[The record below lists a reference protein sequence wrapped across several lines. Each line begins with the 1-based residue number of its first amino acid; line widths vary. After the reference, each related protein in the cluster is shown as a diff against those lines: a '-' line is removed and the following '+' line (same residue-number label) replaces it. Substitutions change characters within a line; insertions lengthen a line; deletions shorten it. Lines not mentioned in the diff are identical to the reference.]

1 MLQEKKVYT
10 LSEFC
15 RVLKE
20 SQEFKARKGENVESE
35 DKKNNEKA
43 VNDILKQGKKFDGG
57 LSNEKKKENPRDIT
71 DYNKT
76 TLDNDFA
83 YEPSKEYKDRVK
95 AQVHG
100 FPSVANEKNSKIKEE
115 NDSLD
120 FEGNEDFYKQNAEKR
135 KEVADARQ
143 TDKHAGLKSHNL
155 PKETFKDN
163 TLYTNE
169 SKKMKRLNFS
179 KTVFLN
185 ESEMMKKIPDD
196 MKIDGNKFYMK
207 DAVGN
212 EYLVECVK
220 DKAIQDLIHTK
231 VIDYKNKEKINETF
245 KRMKE
250 LYGYK
255 SSTGT
260 QNSGKFE
267 NGIVGKM
274 ISESKEKLFI
284 KNENTKERFFKTLIE
299 SQE

>member
-20 SQEFKARKGENVESE
+20 SQESKARKGKNVERE

-57 LSNEKKKENPRDIT
+57 LSDKKKKENPRDIT

-120 FEGNEDFYKQNAEKR
+120 FEGNEDFYEQNAEKR

-250 LYGYK
+250 LDGYK
-255 SSTGT
+255 SSTGI

-267 NGIVGKM
+267 NGMVGKM
-274 ISESKEKLFI
+274 ISESKEKLII
-284 KNENTKERFFKTLIE
+284 KNEGPKERFFKTLIE
-299 SQE
+299 SQK

>member
-20 SQEFKARKGENVESE
+20 SQEFKARKGKNVESE

-57 LSNEKKKENPRDIT
+57 LSDKKKKENPRDIT

-100 FPSVANEKNSKIKEE
+100 FPSAENEKNSKIEEE

-120 FEGNEDFYKQNAEKR
+120 FEGNKDFYKQNAEKR
-135 KEVADARQ
+135 KKVANARQ

-169 SKKMKRLNFS
+169 SRKMKRLNFS

-185 ESEMMKKIPDD
+185 EAEMMKKIPDD

-220 DKAIQDLIHTK
+220 DKAINDIIHTK
-231 VIDYKNKEKINETF
+231 VVDYRNKEKIDETF

-267 NGIVGKM
+267 NGMVGKM

-284 KNENTKERFFKTLIE
+284 KNEDTKERFFKTLIE
-299 SQE
+299 SQK

>member
-20 SQEFKARKGENVESE
+20 SQEFKAKKGENVESE

-43 VNDILKQGKKFDGG
+43 VNDILKQGKEFDGG
-57 LSNEKKKENPRDIT
+57 LSDEKKKENPRDIT

-100 FPSVANEKNSKIKEE
+100 FPSVENEKNSKIEEE

-120 FEGNEDFYKQNAEKR
+120 FEGNKDFYEQNAEKR
-135 KEVADARQ
+135 KKVADARQ

-169 SKKMKRLNFS
+169 SRKMKRLNFS

-185 ESEMMKKIPDD
+185 EAEMMKKIPDD

-220 DKAIQDLIHTK
+220 DKVINDIIHTK
-231 VIDYKNKEKINETF
+231 VVDYKNKEKIDEAF

-255 SSTGT
+255 SSVGT

-267 NGIVGKM
+267 NGMVGKM

-284 KNENTKERFFKTLIE
+284 KNEDTKERFFKTLIE
-299 SQE
+299 SQK

>member
-15 RVLKE
+15 KVLKE
-20 SQEFKARKGENVESE
+20 SQEFKARKGKNVESE

-57 LSNEKKKENPRDIT
+57 LSDKKKKENPRDIT

-100 FPSVANEKNSKIKEE
+100 FPSVENEKNSKIEEE

-120 FEGNEDFYKQNAEKR
+120 FEGNKDFYEQNAEKR
-135 KEVADARQ
+135 KKVADARQ

-169 SKKMKRLNFS
+169 SRKMKRLNFS

-185 ESEMMKKIPDD
+185 ETEMMKKIPDD

-220 DKAIQDLIHTK
+220 DKAINDIIHTK
-231 VIDYKNKEKINETF
+231 VVDYRNKEKIDETF

-267 NGIVGKM
+267 NGMVGKM

-284 KNENTKERFFKTLIE
+284 KNEDTKERFFKTLIE
-299 SQE
+299 SQK

>member
-43 VNDILKQGKKFDGG
+43 VNDILKQGKEFDGG
-57 LSNEKKKENPRDIT
+57 LSDEKKKENPRDIT

-100 FPSVANEKNSKIKEE
+100 FPSVENEKNSKIKEE
-115 NDSLD
+115 NNSLD
-120 FEGNEDFYKQNAEKR
+120 FEGNEDFYEQNAEKR

-143 TDKHAGLKSHNL
+143 SDKHAGLKSHNL

-185 ESEMMKKIPDD
+185 EAEMIKKIPDD

-220 DKAIQDLIHTK
+220 DKVINDIIHTK
-231 VIDYKNKEKINETF
+231 VVDYKNKEKIDETF

>member
-20 SQEFKARKGENVESE
+20 SQEFKARKGKNVERE
-35 DKKNNEKA
+35 DKENNDKA

-57 LSNEKKKENPRDIT
+57 LSDKKKKENPRDIT

-255 SSTGT
+255 SSTGI

-267 NGIVGKM
+267 NGMVGKM
-274 ISESKEKLFI
+274 ISESKEKLII
-284 KNENTKERFFKTLIE
+284 KNEGPKERFFKTLIE
-299 SQE
+299 SQK

>member
-15 RVLKE
+15 KVLKE
-20 SQEFKARKGENVESE
+20 SQEFKARKGKNVESE

-57 LSNEKKKENPRDIT
+57 LSDKKKKENPRDIT

-100 FPSVANEKNSKIKEE
+100 FPSVENEKNSKIEEE

-120 FEGNEDFYKQNAEKR
+120 FEGNKDFYEQNAEKR
-135 KEVADARQ
+135 KKVADARQ

-169 SKKMKRLNFS
+169 SRKMKRLNFS

-185 ESEMMKKIPDD
+185 ETEMMKKIPDD

-220 DKAIQDLIHTK
+220 DKAINDIIHTK
-231 VIDYKNKEKINETF
+231 VVDYRNKEKIDEAF

-267 NGIVGKM
+267 NGMVGKM

-284 KNENTKERFFKTLIE
+284 KNEDTKERFFKTLIE

>member
-15 RVLKE
+15 KVLKE
-20 SQEFKARKGENVESE
+20 SQEFKARKGKNVESE

-57 LSNEKKKENPRDIT
+57 LSDKKKKENPRDIT

-100 FPSVANEKNSKIKEE
+100 FPSAENEKNSKIEEE

-120 FEGNEDFYKQNAEKR
+120 FEGNKDFYEQNAEKR
-135 KEVADARQ
+135 KKVADARQ

-169 SKKMKRLNFS
+169 SRKMKRLNFS

-185 ESEMMKKIPDD
+185 EAEMMKKIPDD

-220 DKAIQDLIHTK
+220 DKAINDIIHTK
-231 VIDYKNKEKINETF
+231 VVDYKNKEKIDETF

-267 NGIVGKM
+267 NGMVGKM

-284 KNENTKERFFKTLIE
+284 KNEDSKERFFKTLIE

>member
-20 SQEFKARKGENVESE
+20 SQEFKARKGKNVESE

-43 VNDILKQGKKFDGG
+43 VNDILKQGKAFDGG
-57 LSNEKKKENPRDIT
+57 LSDKKKKENPRDIT

-83 YEPSKEYKDRVK
+83 YGLSKEYKDRVK

-100 FPSVANEKNSKIKEE
+100 FPSVKNEKKSKIEEE

-120 FEGNEDFYKQNAEKR
+120 FEGNKDFYEQNAKKR

-143 TDKHAGLKSHNL
+143 TDKFAGLKSHNL
-155 PKETFKDN
+155 SKEIFKDN

-169 SKKMKRLNFS
+169 SRKMKRLNFS

-185 ESEMMKKIPDD
+185 EAEMIKKIPDD

-220 DKAIQDLIHTK
+220 DKVINDIIHTK
-231 VIDYKNKEKINETF
+231 VVDYRNQEKINEAF

-255 SSTGT
+255 SSTGV

-267 NGIVGKM
+267 NEMVGKM
-274 ISESKEKLFI
+274 ISESKEKLII
-284 KNENTKERFFKTLIE
+284 KNNGPKERFF
-299 SQE
+299 

>member
-20 SQEFKARKGENVESE
+20 SQEFKARKGENVENE
-35 DKKNNEKA
+35 DKKKHEKA
-43 VNDILKQGKKFDGG
+43 VNDILKQSKKFDGG
-57 LSNEKKKENPRDIT
+57 LSDEKKKENPRDIT

-120 FEGNEDFYKQNAEKR
+120 FEGNEDFYEQNAEKR

-255 SSTGT
+255 SSTGI

-267 NGIVGKM
+267 NGMVGKM
-274 ISESKEKLFI
+274 ISESKEKLII
-284 KNENTKERFFKTLIE
+284 KNEGPKERFFKTLIE
-299 SQE
+299 SQK

>member
-1 MLQEKKVYT
+1 MLEKNKFYN

-43 VNDILKQGKKFDGG
+43 VNDILKQGKEFDGG
-57 LSNEKKKENPRDIT
+57 LSDEKKKENPRDIT

-100 FPSVANEKNSKIKEE
+100 FPSVENEKNSKIKEE

-120 FEGNEDFYKQNAEKR
+120 FEGNEDFYEQNAEKR

-169 SKKMKRLNFS
+169 SRKMKRLNFS

-185 ESEMMKKIPDD
+185 EAEMMKKIPDD

-220 DKAIQDLIHTK
+220 DKVINDIIHTK
-231 VIDYKNKEKINETF
+231 VVDYKNKQKIDEAF

-267 NGIVGKM
+267 NGMVGKM

-284 KNENTKERFFKTLIE
+284 TNEGTKERFLKTLIE
-299 SQE
+299 SQK

>member
-43 VNDILKQGKKFDGG
+43 VNDILKQGKEFDGG
-57 LSNEKKKENPRDIT
+57 LSDEKKKENPRDIT

-100 FPSVANEKNSKIKEE
+100 FPSAKNEKDTKIKEE
-115 NDSLD
+115 NKALD
-120 FEGNEDFYKQNAEKR
+120 FSGNDDFYKSQSEKR
-135 KEVADARQ
+135 KKIANARE

-163 TLYTNE
+163 TIYTNE
-169 SKKMKRLNFS
+169 SKKMKRLHFN
-179 KTVFLN
+179 KTVFVN
-185 ESEMMKKIPDD
+185 ESQMLKKIPDN
-196 MKIDGNKFYMK
+196 MKFNGNKFFMK
-207 DAVGN
+207 DSVGN
-212 EYLVECVK
+212 EYLIECVQDKVIK
-220 DKAIQDLIHTK
+220 DIIHTN
-231 VIDYKNKEKINETF
+231 IINYENKEKLNETF
-245 KRMKE
+245 NRMKQ
-250 LYGYK
+250 LYSFK
-255 SSTGT
+255 SSNNV
-260 QNSGKFE
+260 QNSGEFE
-267 NGIVGKM
+267 NKMVGKM
-274 ISESKEKLFI
+274 ISESKEK
-284 KNENTKERFFKTLIE
+284 
-299 SQE
+299 

>member
-15 RVLKE
+15 KVLKE
-20 SQEFKARKGENVESE
+20 SQEFKARKGKNVESE

-57 LSNEKKKENPRDIT
+57 LSDKKKKENPRDIT

-100 FPSVANEKNSKIKEE
+100 FPSVENEKNSKIEEE

-120 FEGNEDFYKQNAEKR
+120 FEGNKDFYEQNAEKR
-135 KEVADARQ
+135 KKVADARQ

-169 SKKMKRLNFS
+169 SRKMKRLNFS

-185 ESEMMKKIPDD
+185 ETEMMKKIPDD

-220 DKAIQDLIHTK
+220 DKAINDIIHTK
-231 VIDYKNKEKINETF
+231 VVDYRNKEKIDETF

-267 NGIVGKM
+267 NGMVGKM

-284 KNENTKERFFKTLIE
+284 KNEDTKERFFKTLIE

>member
-15 RVLKE
+15 KVLKE
-20 SQEFKARKGENVESE
+20 SQEFKARKGKNVESE

-57 LSNEKKKENPRDIT
+57 LSDKKKKENPRDIT

-100 FPSVANEKNSKIKEE
+100 FPSVENEKNSKIEEE

-120 FEGNEDFYKQNAEKR
+120 FEGNKDFYEQNAEKR
-135 KEVADARQ
+135 KKVADARQ

-169 SKKMKRLNFS
+169 SRKMKRLNFS

-185 ESEMMKKIPDD
+185 EAEMMKKIPDD

-220 DKAIQDLIHTK
+220 DKAINDIIHTK
-231 VIDYKNKEKINETF
+231 VVDYKNKEKIDETF

-267 NGIVGKM
+267 NGMVGKM

-284 KNENTKERFFKTLIE
+284 KNEDTKERFFKTLIE

>member
-43 VNDILKQGKKFDGG
+43 VNDILKQGKEFDGG
-57 LSNEKKKENPRDIT
+57 LSDEKKKENPRDIT

-76 TLDNDFA
+76 TLDNDFG

-100 FPSVANEKNSKIKEE
+100 FPSVENEKNSKIKEE
-115 NDSLD
+115 NNSLD
-120 FEGNEDFYKQNAEKR
+120 FEGNEDFYEQNAEKR

-143 TDKHAGLKSHNL
+143 SDKHAGLKSHNL

-185 ESEMMKKIPDD
+185 EAEMIKKIPDD

-220 DKAIQDLIHTK
+220 DQVINDIIHTK
-231 VIDYKNKEKINETF
+231 VVDYKNKLKA
-245 KRMKE
+245 R
-250 LYGYK
+250 
-255 SSTGT
+255 
-260 QNSGKFE
+260 GK
-267 NGIVGKM
+267 
-274 ISESKEKLFI
+274 
-284 KNENTKERFFKTLIE
+284 
-299 SQE
+299 

>member
-20 SQEFKARKGENVESE
+20 SQEFKARKGKNVERE

-57 LSNEKKKENPRDIT
+57 LSDKKKKENPRDIT

-120 FEGNEDFYKQNAEKR
+120 FEGNEDFYEQNAKKR

-143 TDKHAGLKSHNL
+143 TDKHAGLRSHNL

-255 SSTGT
+255 SSTGI

-267 NGIVGKM
+267 NGMVGKM
-274 ISESKEKLFI
+274 ISESKEKLII
-284 KNENTKERFFKTLIE
+284 KNEGPKERFFKTLIE
-299 SQE
+299 SQK

>member
-15 RVLKE
+15 KVLKE
-20 SQEFKARKGENVESE
+20 SQEFKARKGKNVESE

-57 LSNEKKKENPRDIT
+57 LSDKKKKENPRDIT

-100 FPSVANEKNSKIKEE
+100 FPSAENEKNSKIEEE

-120 FEGNEDFYKQNAEKR
+120 FEGNKDFYKQNAEKR
-135 KEVADARQ
+135 KKVANARQ

-169 SKKMKRLNFS
+169 SRKMKRLNFS

-185 ESEMMKKIPDD
+185 EAEMMKKIPDD

-220 DKAIQDLIHTK
+220 DKAINDIIHTK
-231 VIDYKNKEKINETF
+231 VVDYKNKEKIDETF

-255 SSTGT
+255 SSTDT

-267 NGIVGKM
+267 NGMVGKM

-284 KNENTKERFFKTLIE
+284 KNEDTKERFFKTLIE

>member
-15 RVLKE
+15 KVLKE
-20 SQEFKARKGENVESE
+20 SQEFKARKGKNVESE

-43 VNDILKQGKKFDGG
+43 VNDILKQGKKFEGG
-57 LSNEKKKENPRDIT
+57 LSDKKKKENPRDIT

-100 FPSVANEKNSKIKEE
+100 FPSAENEKNSKIEEE

-120 FEGNEDFYKQNAEKR
+120 FEGNKDFYKQNAEKR
-135 KEVADARQ
+135 KKVANARQ

-169 SKKMKRLNFS
+169 SRKMKRLNFS

-185 ESEMMKKIPDD
+185 EAEMIKKIPDD

-220 DKAIQDLIHTK
+220 DKAINDIIHTK
-231 VIDYKNKEKINETF
+231 VVDYRNKEKIDETF

-250 LYGYK
+250 LYGFK

-267 NGIVGKM
+267 NGMVGKM

-284 KNENTKERFFKTLIE
+284 KNEDTKERFFKTLIE

>member
-100 FPSVANEKNSKIKEE
+100 FPSVENEKNSKIKEE

-120 FEGNEDFYKQNAEKR
+120 FEGNEDFYEQNAEKR

-143 TDKHAGLKSHNL
+143 SDKHAGLKSHNL

-185 ESEMMKKIPDD
+185 EAEMIKKIPDD

-220 DKAIQDLIHTK
+220 DKVINDIIHTK
-231 VIDYKNKEKINETF
+231 VVDYKNKEKIDEAF

>member
-100 FPSVANEKNSKIKEE
+100 FPSVENEKNSKIKEE

-120 FEGNEDFYKQNAEKR
+120 FEGNEDFYEQNAEKR

-169 SKKMKRLNFS
+169 SRKMKRLNFS

-185 ESEMMKKIPDD
+185 EAEMIKKIPDD

-220 DKAIQDLIHTK
+220 DKVINDIIHTK
-231 VIDYKNKEKINETF
+231 VVDYRNQEKIDEAF

-255 SSTGT
+255 SSTGV

-267 NGIVGKM
+267 NEMVGKM
-274 ISESKEKLFI
+274 ISESKEKLII
-284 KNENTKERFFKTLIE
+284 KNDGPKERFF
-299 SQE
+299 

>member
-15 RVLKE
+15 KVLKE
-20 SQEFKARKGENVESE
+20 SQEFKARKGKNVESE

-57 LSNEKKKENPRDIT
+57 LSDKKKKENPRDIT

-100 FPSVANEKNSKIKEE
+100 FPSAENEKNSKIEEE

-120 FEGNEDFYKQNAEKR
+120 FEGNKDFYKQNAEKR
-135 KEVADARQ
+135 KKVANARQ

-169 SKKMKRLNFS
+169 SRKMKRLNFS

-185 ESEMMKKIPDD
+185 EAEMMKKIPDD

-220 DKAIQDLIHTK
+220 DKAINDIIHTK
-231 VIDYKNKEKINETF
+231 VVDYKNKEKIDETF

-267 NGIVGKM
+267 NGMVGKM

-284 KNENTKERFFKTLIE
+284 KNEDSKERFFKTLIE
-299 SQE
+299 SQK

>member
-15 RVLKE
+15 KVLKE
-20 SQEFKARKGENVESE
+20 SQEFKARKGKNVESE

-57 LSNEKKKENPRDIT
+57 LSDEKKKENPRDIT

-100 FPSVANEKNSKIKEE
+100 FPSAENEKNSKIEEE
-115 NDSLD
+115 NDGLD
-120 FEGNEDFYKQNAEKR
+120 FEGNKDFYQQNAEKR
-135 KEVADARQ
+135 KKVADARQ

-169 SKKMKRLNFS
+169 SRKMKRLNFS

-185 ESEMMKKIPDD
+185 EAEMIKKIPDD

-220 DKAIQDLIHTK
+220 DKAINDIIHTK
-231 VIDYKNKEKINETF
+231 VVDYRNKEKIDETF

-267 NGIVGKM
+267 NGMVGKM

-284 KNENTKERFFKTLIE
+284 KNEDTKERFFKTLIE

>member
-20 SQEFKARKGENVESE
+20 SQEFKARKGKNVERE
-35 DKKNNEKA
+35 DKENNDKA

-57 LSNEKKKENPRDIT
+57 LSDKKKKENPRDIT

-120 FEGNEDFYKQNAEKR
+120 FEGNEDFYEQNAEKR

-255 SSTGT
+255 SSTGI

-267 NGIVGKM
+267 NGMVGKM
-274 ISESKEKLFI
+274 ISESKEKLII
-284 KNENTKERFFKTLIE
+284 KNEGPKERFFKTLIE
-299 SQE
+299 SQK

>member
-15 RVLKE
+15 KVLKE
-20 SQEFKARKGENVESE
+20 SQEFKARKGKNVESE

-57 LSNEKKKENPRDIT
+57 LSDKKKKENPRDIT

-100 FPSVANEKNSKIKEE
+100 FPSVENEKNSKIEEE

-120 FEGNEDFYKQNAEKR
+120 FEGNKDFYEQNAEKR
-135 KEVADARQ
+135 KKVADARQ

-169 SKKMKRLNFS
+169 SRKMKRLNFS

-185 ESEMMKKIPDD
+185 EAEMIKKIPDD

-220 DKAIQDLIHTK
+220 DKAINDIIHTK
-231 VIDYKNKEKINETF
+231 VVDYRNKEKIDEAF

-267 NGIVGKM
+267 NGMVGKM

-284 KNENTKERFFKTLIE
+284 KNEDTKERFFKTLIE